1 MKTTNPF
8 KEVQRLLKS
17 SIQSKTSRHKKRKSG
32 PYRFEVRLVPPEA
45 YPDLKENPFNPYT
58 QLSDEE
64 RLEEFIEIMGIV
76 WAETCLEKA
85 RAAGLNKKDDN
96 PEQHLQHLGCT
107 DKIKAYNVI
116 RTNNLEEPND
126 QKKIQEVEQSH
137 HDSSL

>member
-64 RLEEFIEIMGIV
+64 RLEEFIEIMGV
-76 WAETCLEKA
+76 GLGG
-85 RAAGLNKKDDN
+85 AGLVEGRLFL
-96 PEQHLQHLGCT
+96 PPPLLGET
-107 DKIKAYNVI
+107 GPVGNTK
-116 RTNNLEEPND
+116 RRET
-126 QKKIQEVEQSH
+126 
-137 HDSSL
+137 